1 VNGRPQLIHFSKRR
15 ADARD
20 RVRIELALATMMA
33 IAAVHR
39 LSPAAGD
46 PSRAREKTMNK
57 LRLEIDDLL
66 VESFAADAGTAE
78 GGTVDAQSLP
88 TRPLCTSN
96 CGTGNYCNTATCT
109 VDVCC

>member
-1 VNGRPQLIHFSKRR
+1 VNGRRKSFTFKG
-15 ADARD
+15 AVDARD
-20 RVRIELALATMMA
+20 HVRAEPALARMMA

-46 PSRAREKTMNK
+46 PSRARETTMNK
-57 LRLEIDDLL
+57 LRLEIDDLQ
-66 VESFAADAGTAE
+66 VESFAADAATAE

-88 TRPLCTSN
+88 TRPLCTAN